1 MSAPVLYDALVVG
14 AGPAGLSTAL
24 TLARALQNVVVFD
37 SGVFRNQRAS
47 HMHTLPTWDHQ
58 NPSEFRAAA
67 RSEILT
73 RYKTVSFHSAA
84 LQSITKVE
92 GGGFEAASEDGLRWR
107 GRSVVLA
114 TGVKDVFPDIEG
126 YDSCWVHG
134 IFHCLFCHGYEER
147 GAASVGVLAIGEVAN
162 VPPALHLARAAKQLA
177 DKVTIYTGG
186 SSELASAVSAALK
199 DSEKSTIV
207 TDARP
212 IAKLVKEKEGTD
224 VTIHFGDGSGSA
236 REGFLVHRPK
246 TELNGPF
253 AQQLALELTPGG
265 DIQTTPPFGETSVPG
280 VFAAGDCAS
289 AGKIVANALSTGA
302 FSGAGVAAKL
312 QASVL

>member
-1 MSAPVLYDALVVG
+1 MPSAALYDALVVG
-14 AGPAGLSTAL
+14 AGPAGLSAAL
-24 TLARALQNVVVFD
+24 TLSRALQTAVVFD
-37 SGVFRNQRAS
+37 SGVFRNQRAT
-47 HMHTLPTWDHQ
+47 HMHTLPTWDHH

-67 RSEILT
+67 RTELST
-73 RYKTVSFHSAA
+73 RYNTVRFHDSA
-84 LQSITKVE
+84 LQNITKVE
-92 GGGFEAASEDGLRWR
+92 GGGFEATSADGLRWR

-114 TGVKDVFPDIEG
+114 TGVRDVLPDIKG

-147 GAASVGVLAIGEVAN
+147 GASSAGVLAIGDIADI
-162 VPPALHLARAAKQLA
+162 PPALHLARAAKQLA

-186 SSELASAVSAALK
+186 ASDLAEALNGALK
-199 DSEKSTIV
+199 ENEKSSIV
-207 TDARP
+207 TDTRT
-212 IAKLVKEKEGTD
+212 IAELEKASSGTD
-224 VTIHFGDGSGSA
+224 VTIHFSDGSSA
-236 REGFLVHRPK
+236 REVFLVHRPK

-253 AQQLALELTPGG
+253 AQQLALELTPQG

-289 AGKIVANALSTGA
+289 MGKIVANAISTGA
-302 FSGAGVAAKL
+302 FAGAGATAKL

>member
-1 MSAPVLYDALVVG
+1 MSAAALYDALVVG
-14 AGPAGLSTAL
+14 AGPAGLSAAL
-24 TLARALQNVVVFD
+24 TLARGLQKVVVFD

-47 HMHTLPTWDHQ
+47 HMHTLPTWDHRD
-58 NPSEFRAAA
+58 PSEFRAAA
-67 RSEILT
+67 RAELLT
-73 RYKTVSFHSAA
+73 RYDT
-84 LQSITKVE
+84 SIAKVE
-92 GGGFEAASEDGLRWR
+92 GGGFKATGANSSRWR

-114 TGVKDVFPDIEG
+114 SGVRDVMPNIEG

-147 GAASVGVLAIGEVAN
+147 GAASAGVLAIGDVAN
-162 VPPALHLARAAKQLA
+162 IPPALHLARAAKQLA

-186 SSELASAVSAALK
+186 ASDLASALSAALK
-199 DSEKSTIV
+199 DDEKTAIS

-212 IAKLVKEKEGTD
+212 ITRLVKENEGTD
-224 VTIHFGDGSGSA
+224 VTVHFADGSSA
-236 REGFLVHRPK
+236 REVFLVHRPK

-253 AQQLALELTPGG
+253 AQQLALELTPNG

-289 AGKIVANALSTGA
+289 MGKIVANAISTGA
-302 FSGAGVAAKL
+302 FSGAGVTAKL